1 MVPAAEVIA
10 LDTNLLVYA
19 FLPDVR
25 EHANAKGA
33 IQNASDDPRGWGVA
47 LSSIAEFWMAV
58 THPSAVGGPSPL
70 RAVREFLHA
79 LLVEG
84 TGALWTP
91 KELSWTRLVRM
102 AADLNVRGAH
112 IFDLQIALTA
122 FDNGATEIWTHDKA
136 FVSFPGLRVH
146 DPL

>member
-1 MVPAAEVIA
+1 MIA

-19 FLPDVR
+19 FLPGVR
-25 EHANAKGA
+25 EHVPARKA
-33 IQNASDDPRGWGVA
+33 IEEASDDPRGWGIA

-70 RAVREFLHA
+70 RVARGFLDA
-79 LLVEG
+79 LVVDG
-84 TGALWTP
+84 PGILWMP
-91 KELSWTRLVRM
+91 KERFSTRLLQM
-102 AADLNVRGAH
+102 ATDLEVRGPR

-122 FDNGATEIWTHDKA
+122 FENGASEIWTHDHG
-136 FVSFPGLRVH
+136 FVAFPGLTVH